1 MCGLREGRSLGIEC
15 NEDRLRNSE
24 WRPTKLHRDRK
35 KLQLVRFPHCSKF
48 DSFEVTGKAKLQKG
62 RKLWLR
68 YRTEVDIFKNLNC
81 IKIDR
86 YGKNVFSFANTG
98 TSLFPLPLF
107 LWMPPQAANSYNRWK
122 NIFTSPL
129 PSEVRGRFG
138 SFKPSQAQPIW
149 GPNQEPRRFCASR
162 SLLDFTLNLL
172 PEGASSFCLLLPAAL
187 KIVYLYS
194 FSHLMCGKVG
204 KSAILKKLWG

>member
-1 MCGLREGRSLGIEC
+1 MTLRGGNPPFPPLPMCGLREGRSLGIEC

-24 WRPTKLHRDRK
+24 WRPTKLHRDKK

-86 YGKNVFSFANTG
+86 YGKNVFSFANLR
-98 TSLFPLPLF
+98 TSLYPCFYECRHR
-107 LWMPPQAANSYNRWK
+107 QQ
-122 NIFTSPL
+122 IFTTG
-129 PSEVRGRFG
+129 E
-138 SFKPSQAQPIW
+138 
-149 GPNQEPRRFCASR
+149 
-162 SLLDFTLNLL
+162 
-172 PEGASSFCLLLPAAL
+172 
-187 KIVYLYS
+187 KIFLHHPYL
-194 FSHLMCGKVG
+194 
-204 KSAILKKLWG
+204 A